1 VGQNGRAVVHIVE
14 GTTMRV
20 INFNAGPAGLPLPA
34 LERARDELLDFQGS
48 GMSVMEHSHRG
59 KEYDAVHS
67 EAISLLTELLGI
79 PDTHQVLFL
88 TGGASQQFAQVPMN
102 FLPPGASADY
112 ILTGVWS
119 EKAYD
124 EALTVGKA
132 RVAASTALPDKRH
145 VRIPRQDELQLDPKA
160 AYVHLTSNNT
170 IYGTQWHQ
178 WPEVGSVPLVA
189 DMSSD
194 FLWKPTDVS
203 RFAFLYAGAQKN
215 LGPSGVLIAVAR
227 KDFIARGRKDIPKIF
242 RYSTHAE
249 NNSLY
254 NTPPTLAIY
263 LCRNVLA
270 WVKQVGGLGQ
280 LEQWNR
286 QKGELLYGAIDKH
299 AGFYKGPVE
308 KESRSYMNVVFTL
321 PTPELDERF
330 VAEAKKAGMVG
341 LKGYRTVGG
350 IRVSTYNAV
359 TVDNVKTL
367 VSFMEEFVRKNG

>member
-1 VGQNGRAVVHIVE
+1 
-14 GTTMRV
+14 MRV
-20 INFNAGPAGLPLPA
+20 INFNPGPAGLPLPA

-59 KEYDAVHS
+59 KEYESVHN

-112 ILTGVWS
+112 LMTGVWS

-124 EALTVGKA
+124 EACIVCKA
-132 RVAASTALPDKRH
+132 RIAATTVCADKRYLR
-145 VRIPRQDELQLDPKA
+145 VPRQEELQLDPRA

-170 IYGTQWHQ
+170 LYGTQWHT
-178 WPEVGSVPLVA
+178 WPEVGGVPLIA

-194 FLWKPTDVS
+194 FMWKPTDVS

-227 KDFIARGRKDIPKIF
+227 KDFIAQGRRDIPKIF
-242 RYSTHAE
+242 RYSLHAE

-270 WVKQVGGLGQ
+270 WMKGQGGLAG
-280 LEQWNR
+280 LEARNR
-286 QKGELLYGAIDKH
+286 QKGELLYRALDAN
-299 AGFYKGPVE
+299 AGFYRAPVE
-308 KESRSYMNVVFTL
+308 RESRSFMNVVFHL
-321 PTPELDERF
+321 PTPELDAAF
-330 VAEAKKAGMVG
+330 VSEAKKAGMVG
-341 LKGYRTVGG
+341 LKGHRICGG
-350 IRVSTYNAV
+350 IRASLYNAV
-359 TVDNVKTL
+359 SVDDVRAL
-367 VSFMEEFVRKNG
+367 VSFLEEFARKKG

>member
-1 VGQNGRAVVHIVE
+1 
-14 GTTMRV
+14 MRV

-48 GMSVMEHSHRG
+48 GMSIMEHSHRG
-59 KEYDAVHS
+59 KEYDAVHT
-67 EAISLLTELLGI
+67 EAIALLTELLGI
-79 PDTHQVLFL
+79 PDTNQVLFL

-112 ILTGVWS
+112 LLTGVWS
-119 EKAYD
+119 EKAYE
-124 EALTVGKA
+124 EALTVGNA

-145 VRIPRQDELQLDPKA
+145 VRVPRQEELQLDPKA

-178 WPEVGSVPLVA
+178 WPDVGSVPLVA

-227 KDFIARGRKDIPKIF
+227 RDFIARGRKDIPKIF

-286 QKGELLYGAIDKH
+286 RKGELLYGAIDKH

-359 TVDNVKTL
+359 TVDHVKTL

>member
-1 VGQNGRAVVHIVE
+1 
-14 GTTMRV
+14 
-20 INFNAGPAGLPLPA
+20 
-34 LERARDELLDFQGS
+34 ARDELLDFQGS
-48 GMSVMEHSHRG
+48 GMSIMEHSHRG
-59 KEYDAVHS
+59 KEYEAVHQ

-112 ILTGVWS
+112 LMTGVWS

-124 EALTVGKA
+124 EARLVGQARIAATTV
-132 RVAASTALPDKRH
+132 LPDKRS
-145 VRIPRQDELQLDPKA
+145 VRIPRQDELSLDPRA

-170 IYGTQWHQ
+170 IYGTQWHG
-178 WPEVGSVPLVA
+178 WPDVGNVPLVA

-203 RFAFLYAGAQKN
+203 RFAFIYAGAQKN

-249 NNSLY
+249 NDSLY
-254 NTPPTLAIY
+254 NTPPTFAIY

-270 WVKQVGGLGQ
+270 WARQVGGLAQ
-280 LEQWNR
+280 LEKWNR
-286 QKGELLYGAIDKH
+286 EKGELLYGALDKH
-299 AGFYKGPVE
+299 AGFYHAPVE
-308 KESRSYMNVVFTL
+308 RDSRSYMNVVFKL
-321 PTPELDERF
+321 PTPELDASF

-341 LKGYRTVGG
+341 LKGHRLAGG
-350 IRVSTYNAV
+350 IRVSLYNAV
-359 TVDNVKTL
+359 TVENVRTL
-367 VSFMEEFVRKNG
+367 VSFMEEFVRRNG

>member
-1 VGQNGRAVVHIVE
+1 
-14 GTTMRV
+14 MRV

-59 KEYDAVHS
+59 KEYESVHD
-67 EAISLLTELLGI
+67 EAISLLTGLLGI

-112 ILTGVWS
+112 LMTGVWS

-124 EALTVGKA
+124 EAKLVGQARIAATTV
-132 RVAASTALPDKRH
+132 LPDKRY
-145 VRIPRQDELQLDPKA
+145 VRVPRQDELQLDPQA

-170 IYGTQWHQ
+170 IYGTQWHR
-178 WPEVGSVPLVA
+178 WPEVGHVPLVA

-194 FLWKPTDVS
+194 FMWKPMDVS
-203 RFAFLYAGAQKN
+203 RFAFIYAGAQKN

-270 WVKQVGGLGQ
+270 WVKQVGGLAQ
-280 LEQWNR
+280 LEKWNR
-286 QKGELLYGAIDKH
+286 EKGELLYGALDKH
-299 AGFYKGPVE
+299 AGFYHAPVE
-308 KESRSYMNVVFTL
+308 RESRSYMNVVFKL
-321 PTPELDERF
+321 PTPELDDRF

-341 LKGYRTVGG
+341 LKGYRTMGG
-350 IRVSTYNAV
+350 IRASLYNAV
-359 TVDNVKTL
+359 TVDNVKAL